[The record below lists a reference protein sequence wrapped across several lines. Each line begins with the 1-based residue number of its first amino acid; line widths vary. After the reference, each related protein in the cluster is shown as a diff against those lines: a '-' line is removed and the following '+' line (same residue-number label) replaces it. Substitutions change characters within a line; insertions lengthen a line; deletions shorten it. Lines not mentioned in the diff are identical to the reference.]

1 MKKLFYSLLFLLTST
16 VFMQAQDVITKHD
29 GEDIQAKI
37 LEVNQ
42 NEIKYKRSNN
52 PDGPTFT
59 ISKSEVLMVRYADG
73 SKDLFN
79 TTPQQPVVQ
88 QQPATQPRQQQ
99 TYQPAQQQ
107 AYQQPAAQ
115 PRNNTAQP
123 DGTFAGEMRN
133 MFRKDPN
140 ASISYGI
147 RAGFNL
153 SSFRGEWRNDYVL
166 DDNGKLNARPGFQVG
181 AIVDIPVTYGFY
193 VQPGLYFTTRGARA
207 IWNDS
212 GTGIGY
218 DEVEYEYNYSYKE
231 IYRPFYL
238 QVPVLASFRANV
250 TKSLQVQLNTGPYL
264 AIGLGGK
271 EIDTEDET
279 ANFVDGEI
287 EENHEKDKYK
297 FFGESKED
305 EYHFGAKRFDFGWC
319 FGAGLT
325 ISGGFYVGI
334 QYDLGCVNM
343 LLEKEWSSGS
353 GNLYNGNFAIQAGY
367 NF

>member
-153 SSFRGEWRNDYVL
+153 SSFRGTFVNSYIDEMDG
-166 DDNGKLNARPGFQVG
+166 DNSAKFKTRPGFQIG

-193 VQPGLYFTTRGARA
+193 IQPGLYFTTRGARFVVKESETLYE
-207 IWNDS
+207 I
-212 GTGIGY
+212 
-218 DEVEYEYNYSYKE
+218 EYSASYKE

-238 QVPVLASFRANV
+238 QVPILASFRANV

-271 EIDTEDET
+271 EVDIEDYT
-279 ANFVDGEI
+279 DSAGN
-287 EENHEKDKYK
+287 EEHEKDKYK

-343 LLEKEWSSGS
+343 LLEKEWGNGW

>member
-153 SSFRGEWRNDYVL
+153 SSFRGTFVNSYIDEIDG
-166 DDNGKLNARPGFQVG
+166 DNSAKFKTRPGFQIG

-193 VQPGLYFTTRGARA
+193 IQPGLYFTTRGARFVA
-207 IWNDS
+207 KESETLYEI
-212 GTGIGY
+212 
-218 DEVEYEYNYSYKE
+218 EYSASYKE

-238 QVPVLASFRANV
+238 QVPILASFRANV

-271 EIDTEDET
+271 EVDIEDYT
-279 ANFVDGEI
+279 DSAGN
-287 EENHEKDKYK
+287 EEHEKDKYK

-343 LLEKEWSSGS
+343 LLEKEWGNGW

>member
-153 SSFRGEWRNDYVL
+153 SSFRGTLVNYYFE
-166 DDNGKLNARPGFQVG
+166 DDSNAKIKARPGFQIG

-193 VQPGLYFTTRGARA
+193 VQPGLYFTTRGARY
-207 IWNDS
+207 IIDEKDS
-212 GTGIGY
+212 YYY
-218 DEVEYEYNYSYKE
+218 DSYAEKVKF
-231 IYRPFYL
+231 RPFYL

-264 AIGLGGK
+264 AVGLGGK
-271 EIDTEDET
+271 VASTWEYTIDGTTTTGSSADEE
-279 ANFVDGEI
+279 VV
-287 EENHEKDKYK
+287 YK
-297 FFGESKED
+297 FFGTKESENVSR
-305 EYHFGAKRFDFGWC
+305 FGAKRFDFGWC

-343 LLEKEWSSGS
+343 LLQNDDFWEYIDTM
-353 GNLYNGNFAIQAGY
+353 YNGNFAIQAGY